1 MKKYF
6 IILQGFFDIAKSL
19 PLQKFLSVPNNKVSS
34 KKIYQK
40 SHNCTE
46 SKFNLQNKSLTRKA
60 KPLFRMKDTCLH
72 PPRKIY
78 YGVCSCRETYITSI
92 TSIV

>member
-34 KKIYQK
+34 KKFIKKVIIVQKVNLIYRI
-40 SHNCTE
+40 N
-46 SKFNLQNKSLTRKA
+46 R
-60 KPLFRMKDTCLH
+60 
-72 PPRKIY
+72 
-78 YGVCSCRETYITSI
+78 
-92 TSIV
+92 